1 MGHTRRYYKNKKRNK
16 TKNKHIRFK
25 HNLAIENKKRDL
37 NFHKEFVPNLS
48 KRDITETEF
57 KVIAKGLKFVPTN
70 KCNHRQLI
78 KDFQSFERSLLL
90 KYYFG
95 TNVRIATKI
104 HPFKIKSNFQVP
116 IIGDNSIEKYIFYTK
131 HELSKY
137 MPKIKYNMSKSE
149 RECIKK
155 LKIDNTICIHKA
167 DKNNTT
173 VIQNKRDYLTEG
185 ESQLND
191 GIHYTKIINI
201 DIENTRKIVNKM
213 VYRMKENDEI
223 DEMSFKFLREE
234 GKTVKTPKAY
244 FLPKIHKLSTETLE
258 MYQNKCMN
266 KEKVHVPGRP
276 IISQCSGPLL
286 NIGKYLD
293 YFLLPL
299 VKTQDTYLS
308 DTSDFIRYI
317 ENTHTEQSDLLFPM
331 I

>member
-25 HNLAIENKKRDL
+25 QNLAIENKKQDL
-37 NFHKEFVPNLS
+37 NFHKEFVLNLS

-78 KDFQSFERSLLL
+78 KDFQSFERSLRL

-95 TNVRIATKI
+95 TNIRIATKN

-131 HELSKY
+131 HELSNY
-137 MPKIKYNMSKSE
+137 MPTIKYNMSKSE

-201 DIENTRKIVNKM
+201 DIENTRKIVNKL

-234 GKTVKTPKAY
+234 GKTFKTPKAY

-258 MYQNKCMN
+258 MYQNKSEHILCYDFRTQSYD
-266 KEKVHVPGRP
+266 EKRRYKDCTGMKRNYF
-276 IISQCSGPLL
+276 QTLESGVYEIYPDDK
-286 NIGKYLD
+286 KYVQAYCD
-293 YFLLPL
+293 MS
-299 VKTQDTYLS
+299 TDGGG
-308 DTSDFIRYI
+308 
-317 ENTHTEQSDLLFPM
+317 
-331 I
+331 